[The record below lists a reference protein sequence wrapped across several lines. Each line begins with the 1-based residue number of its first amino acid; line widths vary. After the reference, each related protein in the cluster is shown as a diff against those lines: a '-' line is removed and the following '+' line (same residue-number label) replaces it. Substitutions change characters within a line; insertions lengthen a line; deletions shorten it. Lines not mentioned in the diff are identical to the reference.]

1 MMDHTNKFYEIVKK
15 KSKES
20 GIDSTKILNQQLLPK
35 QKQQTS
41 PDYKKDIIIEASV
54 TILNTIKSLDTLLN
68 EHKEAY
74 ISTTQQQQSFRS
86 SIVGGGSGRGMTDQ
100 ERDEIDNISTN
111 QIEICKTRI
120 KQLETLVTDNYV
132 KDNHYSKFFKKFSK
146 DKGNNMAI
154 MSTVDLIRDDPLDLF
169 SSSNALAS
177 SNKSE
182 SISIAST
189 RETLER
195 YGPKVVLY
203 TNIIDQLKCYLNSV
217 SNVFKKIKTFR
228 LSIKMK
234 ETEKFLKGGSK
245 SSYQSSYHSSSL
257 LHSDQDNKDNIYGD
271 DIEFTE
277 EEIQLYE
284 KQNETLITE
293 LETLNDQIDVIN
305 KQLEELSVLFDEITP
320 HVLSQREIIDNIY
333 STNVD
338 ATNYIIRGNNQIAEA
353 TKKSFDFR
361 VMVLAFLITSS
372 LTLLF
377 LHWYHN

>member
-1 MMDHTNKFYEIVKK
+1 MIDHTNKFYEVIKK
-15 KSKES
+15 KSKQS
-20 GIDSTKILNQQLLPK
+20 GIDTHKILNQQLLPK
-35 QKQQTS
+35 KQQQQTS
-41 PDYKKDIIIEASV
+41 PDYKKDVIIEASV
-54 TILNTIKSLDTLLN
+54 TILNTIKSLDTLLH

-74 ISTTQQQQSFRS
+74 ISTTQQYSRFKS
-86 SIVGGGSGRGMTDQ
+86 AAGVTGGGGGMTDQ
-100 ERDEIDNISTN
+100 ERDEIDKISTN
-111 QIEICKTRI
+111 QIEICKSSI
-120 KQLETLVTDNYV
+120 KQLETLVTENYV
-132 KDNHYSKFFKKFSK
+132 KDNQYSKYFKKFSK
-146 DKGNNMAI
+146 DKGNLAI
-154 MSTVDLIRDDPLDLF
+154 MSTVDLIREDPLDLF
-169 SSSNALAS
+169 SSSNAVAS
-177 SNKSE
+177 SNKSD
-182 SISIAST
+182 SITIAST

-203 TNIIDQLKCYLNSV
+203 INILDQLKSYLNTV
-217 SNVFKKIKTFR
+217 SNIFKKIKTFR

-234 ETEKFLKGGSK
+234 ETEKFHGSSHSK
-245 SSYQSSYHSSSL
+245 SFYQSKNNL
-257 LHSDQDNKDNIYGD
+257 LHDQDKVDNIYGED
-271 DIEFTE
+271 VEFTE

-284 KQNETLITE
+284 RQNETLITE

-305 KQLEELSVLFDEITP
+305 KQLEELSTLFDEITP

-361 VMVLAFLITSS
+361 VMLLAFLITSS